1 MWMWRSFL
9 CVSLVCGLALDS
21 NTIRSSKEATQHSSE
36 DRSHGDQVERPI
48 RSRTETNSNSR
59 ETPTPCSTPDC
70 YVPQSGGC
78 SNRPK
83 WRASAQDRAVDAE
96 TDRENQDSFNRTKVT
111 VLGLCCA
118 RYVTG
123 GRRCQRIPV
132 EGEAC
137 TLRIKRDEAG
147 TLRLRR
153 RADLHRRQPGGVR
166 QGQGAGRVPAPPE
179 AGPQEHKAFWE
190 KEADGGQLL
199 TDSVDLI

>member
-36 DRSHGDQVERPI
+36 
-48 RSRTETNSNSR
+48 
-59 ETPTPCSTPDC
+59 
-70 YVPQSGGC
+70 SGGC

-96 TDRENQDSFNRTKVT
+96 TDRENQDSFNRTKGDDCAP
-111 VLGLCCA
+111 GLCCA

-137 TLRIKRDEAG
+137 TLRIKRGTKLERCDCDAG
-147 TLRLRR
+147 LTCTAVS
-153 RADLHRRQPGGVR
+153 RAESGKAK
-166 QGQGAGRVPAPPE
+166 GQGVCRPRPRPAHRNTRHS
-179 AGPQEHKAFWE
+179 GK
-190 KEADGGQLL
+190 KRRTAD
-199 TDSVDLI
+199 SC